1 MSAGLGQ
8 TPDPQALVAE
18 ANETVAQLYDPANAR
33 NPTKV
38 KELQE
43 HLQSLQRSPQGW
55 IIADGLMG
63 SSNPDARFMGAL
75 TFIVKINQD
84 WSNLTENDARE
95 LLERLINHFVLF
107 AGRDE
112 KPLVLRKL
120 ASSLV
125 AIFLKPNAPWRRA
138 LWNLAVCLAHGR
150 YIPEE
155 QSLSIDFQTATLPHL
170 GHSQIVA
177 LLYFSAALA
186 EETSKWSMESRRS
199 GDDHPISENIEDA
212 LTLSEF
218 VLSLIL
224 QQETPGQ
231 DANAGPGNE
240 AITSYNVWLTVR
252 GSIRA
257 RDPIPSSRL
266 ASPTTRVIQSLRVP
280 ILSKTATEVVTDL
293 LHSRDNILNQEH
305 LASILQFIVS
315 DVGAAHVVA
324 LVEGVYDDDHM
335 VFLELLLAYASREY
349 RDILI
354 EPLTPEHE
362 NVLTFLH
369 TLFHGP
375 GYAAVDDEACP
386 YLLEWWTEMADELQ
400 SVFFDTEA
408 PNIDRAKQ
416 NLARAVLDCFAKLMY
431 PEPQDLQGWSDDEK
445 IEFNTFRRDVCDFLL
460 AAYPILGI
468 ELIQVFQEKAKSAM
482 ESQDWRTFEAA
493 IFCIGHL
500 SEAVDENEHADQCL
514 NAIFFTNEFATLCA
528 GQEVQISDKARQT
541 LVDMLG
547 RYKSFFER
555 THALLLPVLNF
566 LFSSLDVASCAT
578 AASKSISFLCKS
590 CRQSLTPVLPT
601 FLNQFDQ
608 FRMKPTATVQNM
620 ERVLEGIAAIVQTLP
635 TDQDKAE
642 CLERLLRF
650 FQEQAEVARAEAV
663 KGETEAAQ
671 GHAHLVL
678 RCVASIGKGLRTDGD
693 AVVDLDRDSTDPY
706 PATFWNTGPG
716 AVSQTLIV
724 QCMHI
729 LVNDFPINVGIIEA
743 ACDILKAGYTEKTGP
758 YVFPP
763 VTTVNF
769 VKSIPLGSPGA
780 DIVMGTASAFL
791 ASHRDHPQQI
801 SNEAVS
807 LIVHVYE
814 TFCWMLENPQYNDPE
829 IANSG
834 IDFLTRLLPKYH
846 PILFSLTSPPPE
858 PTREELNRRGGTGLL
873 GHSNP
878 QRPILETILSFTFMA
893 LSGADPLPLRSAS
906 QFWVSVLNLPIGRE
920 ANASQAVEDA
930 LKECLPTLCQI
941 LIMQLAGRC
950 ARSDID
956 HLVEVL
962 KRLIFRQQ
970 GAARL
975 HLSVALASLGSDSSQ
990 SQGALPSPQD
1000 RERFLAMLIAA
1011 RGSAKTKELVRTFWK
1026 QCRGAGFDYVE

>member
-18 ANETVAQLYDPANAR
+18 ANETVTQLYDPANAR

-43 HLQSLQRSPQGW
+43 HLQFLQKSPQGW
-55 IIADGLMG
+55 IIADGLM
-63 SSNPDARFMGAL
+63 SSGNPDARFMGAL

-84 WSNLTENDARE
+84 WSNLAETEARE
-95 LLERLINHFVLF
+95 LIERLINHFVLF

-112 KPLVLRKL
+112 KPVVLRKL

-138 LWNLAVCLAHGR
+138 LWHLAACLAHGG
-150 YIPEE
+150 YIPED
-155 QSLSIDFQTATLPHL
+155 QSLSVDFQTAALPHL

-186 EETSKWSMESRRS
+186 EEASKWYMESRRS

-224 QQETPGQ
+224 QQESPDQ
-231 DANAGPGNE
+231 DTNAGPGNE

-252 GSIRA
+252 HSIRR
-257 RDPIPSSRL
+257 RDPILKSRL

-280 ILSKTATEVVTDL
+280 ILSKAAAEVVTDL
-293 LHSRDNILNQEH
+293 LHPGEGILNQEH
-305 LASILQFIVS
+305 VTSILQFIVS
-315 DVGAAHVVA
+315 DIGSAHVVG
-324 LVEGVYDDDHM
+324 LVEGVYDDEHM
-335 VFLELLLAYASREY
+335 VFLELLLAYARLKFRE
-349 RDILI
+349 ILI
-354 EPLTPEHE
+354 DPPTPEHE
-362 NVLTFLH
+362 NVLTILH

-386 YLLEWWTEMADELQ
+386 YLLEWWTEIADEIQEVGCYTEQ
-400 SVFFDTEA
+400 SLLY
-408 PNIDRAKQ
+408 RGKQ
-416 NLARAVLDCFAKLMY
+416 NLARAVLDCFAKLIY
-431 PEPQDLQGWSDDEK
+431 PEPLDIQSWGDDEK

-460 AAYPILGI
+460 ATYPILGI

-493 IFCIGHL
+493 IFCLGHL

-514 NAIFFTNEFATLCA
+514 NAIFFTDEFATICA
-528 GQEVQISDKARQT
+528 GQEVQVPDKARQT

-555 THALLLPVLNF
+555 THALISPVLNF

-590 CRQSLTPVLPT
+590 CRQSLTGVLPT
-601 FLNQFDQ
+601 FLDQFDQ

-635 TDQDKAE
+635 TDADKAE

-650 FQEQAEVARAEAV
+650 FQSQAEVARAEAV
-663 KGETEAAQ
+663 RGETETAQ
-671 GHAHLVL
+671 SHAYLVL
-678 RCVASIGKGLRTDGD
+678 RCVASIGKGLRADGD
-693 AVVDLDRDSTDPY
+693 AIVDLDRDITDPY

-716 AVSQTLIV
+716 AIPQTLIM

-729 LVNDFPINVGIIEA
+729 LVNDFPINVDIIEA
-743 ACDILKAGYTEKTGP
+743 ACDILKAGYTEKNGP

-763 VTTVNF
+763 VATVNF

-791 ASHRDHPQQI
+791 ASHRDHPEQI
-801 SNEAVS
+801 SNEAVA
-807 LIVHVYE
+807 LIMHVYE

-829 IANSG
+829 ISNSG

-846 PILFSLTSPPPE
+846 PILFSLTSAPSE
-858 PTREELNRRGGTGLL
+858 PSREEINRRGGTGLL
-873 GHSNP
+873 GHSRS
-878 QRPILETILSFTFMA
+878 QRPILETIISFTFIA

-930 LKECLPTLCQI
+930 LKDCLPTLCQI
-941 LIMQLAGRC
+941 LVAQLAGRC

-956 HLVEVL
+956 HLAGIL

-990 SQGALPSPQD
+990 SQGAIPSPQD
-1000 RERFLAMLIAA
+1000 RERFLAMIIAA
-1011 RGSAKTKELVRTFWK
+1011 RGSAKTTELVRTFWK
-1026 QCRGAGFDYVE
+1026 QCRGAGFDYAE